1 MVAPSFRF
9 PYHCADVQHNHWIIY
24 IKVQGQG
31 QRLISK
37 RKFIGKFRV
46 KDIII
51 LLIITSQGTRV
62 QHNKMICRVQTLVCM
77 VKVTGHD
84 NNSLNIHNRR
94 PIVISLEND
103 VHHDKTM
110 CHISPMLRSKATL
123 LLKTCCLSIIC
134 KSLNQLSSKFST

>member
-1 MVAPSFRF
+1 MVTPSFRF

-24 IKVQGQG
+24 ICQGQG

-37 RKFIGKFRV
+37 GKLIGKFRV
-46 KDIII
+46 KDIIL
-51 LLIITSQGTRV
+51 LLIITPQGTRV
-62 QHNKMICRVQTLVCM
+62 QHNKMICRVQTLICM

-84 NNSLNIHNRR
+84 NNSLNIHNHR
-94 PIVISLEND
+94 PIIISLEKD

-110 CHISPMLRSKATL
+110 RHISPRLRSKATL

-134 KSLNQLSSKFST
+134 KSLNQLSKFST